1 MAGHFQRLLEG
12 IAGGIDSR
20 VSALPLVTDRERVQI
35 LQEWNATE
43 SEYPSASS
51 VHELF
56 ELQVERSP
64 DSIALTFGDQ
74 CLSYRELNERSNQL
88 AHRLLR
94 EGVERGSFVAMFLD
108 RTLESVVATLGILKA
123 GAVYVPVDVA
133 YPRQRVE
140 FMLGDACVRV
150 VVTHSS
156 HLAELPEVGCPILCV
171 DAVASQPLS

>member
-1 MAGHFQRLLEG
+1 M
-12 IAGGIDSR
+12 
-20 VSALPLVTDRERVQI
+20 
-35 LQEWNATE
+35 
-43 SEYPSASS
+43 
-51 VHELF
+51 
-56 ELQVERSP
+56 ERSP

-74 CLSYRELNERSNQL
+74 CLSYRELNGRSNQL

-150 VVTHSS
+150 VVTHLS
-156 HLAELPEVGCPILCV
+156 HLAELPEVGCPSSVHELFELQVERSPDSIALTFGDQC
-171 DAVASQPLS
+171 LSYRELNERSNQLAHRLLREGVERGSVS